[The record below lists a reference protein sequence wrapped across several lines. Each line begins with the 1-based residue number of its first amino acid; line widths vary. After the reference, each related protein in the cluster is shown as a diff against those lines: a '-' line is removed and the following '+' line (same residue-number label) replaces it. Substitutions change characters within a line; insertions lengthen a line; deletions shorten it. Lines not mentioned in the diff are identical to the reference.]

1 MSTTKSTINN
11 SNNNNNSVIKITA
24 LPRMQMLSVF
34 FVQICESL
42 NTQVL
47 FPFLAFMIEDLGYT
61 GHRLG
66 LYAGGLAASF
76 SGSQFLS
83 SYLWGKISDKY
94 GRKPSVVFGTLGAAI
109 GMLIFGLSK
118 SYTQAVIGR
127 CIAGLLNG
135 NIGVVKSFLTEIT
148 DDSNR
153 GAAFSYMSVAWAVG
167 TILGPL
173 IGGLLCRPAITY
185 PNIFG
190 DNHFFNEYPYFLP
203 VLICSIGNIISATMA
218 FCYMTE
224 TRIVDPTNYYCYDN
238 HKLVAQDSSS
248 NTNNSQVE
256 LIIVDHKKP
265 IAYSKVDIV
274 GDDDNDD
281 EDKNEKAKADD
292 IEEASDIES
301 NIYEASHNNN
311 QNMEIELIDK
321 SILQRDSSYSMD
333 VVSDVDSD
341 ESYYQECLLC
351 GGNNTSNTD
360 NVPILK
366 QKIVILTTF
375 NYGLLAMAYIILEE
389 TIPLFLKLSSN
400 EGGFGLS
407 SSSIGF
413 ILSISGVVMLLFTFF
428 ILPKLASQ
436 SKLWM
441 FRIGIYYA
449 IPLAFGWPLLAILDH
464 QYLARNQYKFIISR
478 SLLILISVL
487 KSVFSCMSFTSV
499 TIQINHSCRD
509 ENLGAV
515 NGLGQSL
522 ASFSRCI
529 GPALGGI
536 LWSISIK
543 KHFIFTNFISVV
555 VILVSCLYVSFL
567 LPKSIDFKRKDTKS
581 SNSHQYNT
589 LSVTDADTHHV
600 MH

>member
-1 MSTTKSTINN
+1 MSKSIN
-11 SNNNNNSVIKITA
+11 SNNSGQITA

-66 LYAGGLAASF
+66 IYAGGLAASF

-83 SYLWGKISDKY
+83 SYLWGKISDKF
-94 GRKPSVVFGTLGAAI
+94 GRKPSVVIGTLGAAI

-153 GAAFSYMSVAWAVG
+153 GAAFSYMSVAWALG
-167 TILGPL
+167 SILGPL

-190 DNHFFNEYPYFLP
+190 NNHFFNEYPYFLP
-203 VLICSIGNIISATMA
+203 VLICCIGNIISAIMA

-224 TRIVDPTNYYCYDN
+224 TRIIDPNYCCYNKKEVKDN
-238 HKLVAQDSSS
+238 
-248 NTNNSQVE
+248 NNNENQIE
-256 LIIVDHKKP
+256 LNIVNNKKNVYSIVD
-265 IAYSKVDIV
+265 VV
-274 GDDDNDD
+274 GDEEDNDD
-281 EDKNEKAKADD
+281 INEVVK
-292 IEEASDIES
+292 EEGVEETTDIES
-301 NIYEASHNNN
+301 NDEEVNHNNHDIK
-311 QNMEIELIDK
+311 MELIDK
-321 SILQRDSSYSMD
+321 NIQQNSNSID
-333 VVSDVDSD
+333 VVSDE
-341 ESYYQECLLC
+341 ESYYQECQFC
-351 GGNNTSNTD
+351 GSHNNNSNSD

-366 QKIVILTTF
+366 QRIVILTTF

-413 ILSISGVVMLLFTFF
+413 ILSISGGVMLLFTFF

-449 IPLAFGWPLLAILDH
+449 IPLALGWPLLAIVDH
-464 QYLARNQYKFIISR
+464 QYLTRNQYKFIISR

-499 TIQINHSCRD
+499 TIQINHSCHD

-515 NGLGQSL
+515 NGLGQSF

-581 SNSHQYNT
+581 TNNHQYNT
-589 LSVTDADTHHV
+589 VSVKDVDTHHV